1 MIIRCTGA
9 VADSINIAPG
19 EIVSLP
25 GAFLAALFLVSGTV
39 FVRLYARGCGA
50 NVGMGVGVNVDAAI
64 DIGSGPGMVIDEDG
78 VSAPAEA
85 CAIPAEAAECRSD
98 GDDWAE
104 ADVSPDEEAGAR
116 SVEDDTRT
124 VNRDVVEGRVD

>member
-1 MIIRCTGA
+1 M
-9 VADSINIAPG
+9 V
-19 EIVSLP
+19 VV
-25 GAFLAALFLVSGTV
+25 LVG
-39 FVRLYARGCGA
+39 VRLYAGSAVA

-64 DIGSGPGMVIDEDG
+64 DIGSGPGTVIDEDG

-104 ADVSPDEEAGAR
+104 ADGSPDEEAGAR
-116 SVEDDTRT
+116 SVEDDAG
-124 VNRDVVEGRVD
+124 VIDGDLVEGWIDGLDFNVAAVIDDVIV